1 MAIVVVALIA
11 VSEMQNPIFAN
22 QGTSGGSSVVEL
34 SVENNSFLE
43 NRYSKVIESY
53 KESTYNGKP
62 IVYNTASVVENL
74 NYTTKEVQGYD
85 LLEVLNLQA
94 EDQVTLN
101 IDVPKEG
108 TYCVAFD
115 YNAYSDNI
123 LPVELSMQVNDE
135 YPYYELRRL
144 LFENTWVMLE
154 EASLDRYGNE
164 IISIPEKMSGWQTKQ
179 IVDASFRWSE
189 PLLIPFKKGMNTI
202 KLQVEEGAILIGEM
216 TLSAPKKDYKPYME
230 ADSVEGNNLIVIEA
244 EQMTYRND
252 SSIRAGSEFD
262 VDLSPYNTYTR
273 VLNMLDGAAFKVP
286 GQRIDYA
293 FEVEE
298 AGYYKIGLNYRQNSK
313 IDFPV
318 FMDVMIDGEVP
329 YSDLKAY
336 PFAYNKKF
344 EKTTLKNKTNSEE
357 MGFYLEKGSHM
368 ISFVLNIDNVHH
380 VIEELERIMKEITN
394 LSLEVTK
401 ITGGKVDKNRDF
413 QLEKY
418 IPNVGEQLT
427 SWADQIDNLYQ
438 SIGIYNQDVKE
449 IGSFSS
455 LSVAQKQLRALAK
468 KPNELPTRLTELS
481 QGTSSVSQLL
491 ANMLQG
497 LNTSPISIDQI
508 YIYQNEK
515 DLLKNENIFVKV
527 TEGIKRFINSFT
539 KQDYSVDNIN
549 PEHLQVWVARP
560 RQYVEILQKM
570 ADETFT
576 PETGIVVD
584 FSLMPD
590 PNKLVL
596 ANAAGETPDI
606 AQSLQYVLP
615 FDLAIRGA
623 LADLRQFEDSKE
635 VLGRVPEGL
644 LIPAMIDDS
653 IYAMPETLNF
663 WTLFYRTDIL
673 NALDLE
679 VPDTME
685 DVKKM
690 LPELQ
695 RRGMN
700 FFHQVA
706 ATVGFKP
713 FFGTM
718 PSIYQQGGSFYGDQV
733 GKTTLDTE
741 ESLHGIRELSELFTI
756 YNLPYEVGSFYQK
769 FRDGTLPIGI
779 ADYSTYNLLVNAAPE
794 IANSWN
800 IGPYP
805 GVVNEEG
812 EVVRWSAGG
821 AESCVIFED
830 SDKKDAAWQ
839 YLKWWTDK
847 ETQVEFGYTLQATY
861 GKEYLWNT
869 ANVEAFKE
877 LPWEAKHKKAILE
890 QTNWLVESPRVPGT
904 YMLERELSNA
914 LNAICQEGKSLRQA
928 IDLTVKRTN
937 RETNRKLEEF
947 GYLKDGEM
955 VKPYPLPTL
964 KDKED

>member
-1 MAIVVVALIA
+1 MAIVVAAVIA

-22 QGTSGGSSVVEL
+22 EGMSGGSNVVEL
-34 SVENNSFLE
+34 VAEDKGFLE
-43 NRYSKVIESY
+43 NRYLKVIESY
-53 KESTYNGKP
+53 KENAYNGKP
-62 IVYNTASVVENL
+62 IVYNAAGTVEDL
-74 NYTTKEVQGYD
+74 KYITKEEQGYH
-85 LLEVLNLQA
+85 LSEVLNLQA

-101 IDVPKEG
+101 IDVPEEG
-108 TYCVAFD
+108 SYCVAFD
-115 YNAYSDNI
+115 YNAYSDSI

-154 EASLDRYGNE
+154 ETSLDRYGNE
-164 IISIPEKMSGWQTKQ
+164 IVSIPEKMPGWQTKQ

-189 PLLIPFKKGMNTI
+189 PLLVPFKKGMNTI

-216 TLSAPKKDYKPYME
+216 TLSAPKKDYQPYVE
-230 ADSVEGNNLIVIEA
+230 VGSVEGNNLIVIEA
-244 EQMTYRND
+244 EQVNYRND

-286 GQRIDYA
+286 GQRIDYE

-298 AGYYKIGLNYRQNSK
+298 TGYYKIGLNYRQNSK

-344 EKTTLKNKTNSEE
+344 EKITLKNETNSEE

-368 ISFVLNIDNVHH
+368 ISFVLNIDNVHD

-438 SIGIYNQDVKE
+438 SISIYNQDVKE

-491 ANMLQG
+491 ANMLQA

-508 YIYQNEK
+508 YIYQNKK
-515 DLLKNENIFVKV
+515 DLPKNEGIFVKV

-590 PNKLVL
+590 PSKLVL

-623 LADLRQFEDSKE
+623 LADLRQFEDSEE

-644 LIPAMIDDS
+644 LIPAMIDDG

-679 VPDTME
+679 VPNTME

-821 AESCVIFED
+821 AESCVIFQD
-830 SDKKDAAWQ
+830 SDKKNAAWE

-877 LPWEAKHKKAILE
+877 LPWEARHKKAILE

-914 LNAICQEGKSLRQA
+914 LNAICQDGKSLRQA

-947 GYLKDGEM
+947 GYLKNGEM